1 MIFILR
7 VSFPGLE
14 KRPIPSI
21 FSHGVWLLMPYDGTH
36 SAVTAQQ
43 NEFMYLCIY
52 INIYGTVIIKEA
64 MNLREQR
71 DRAWEGWEG

>member
-1 MIFILR
+1 
-7 VSFPGLE
+7 
-14 KRPIPSI
+14 
-21 FSHGVWLLMPYDGTH
+21 MPYDGTH